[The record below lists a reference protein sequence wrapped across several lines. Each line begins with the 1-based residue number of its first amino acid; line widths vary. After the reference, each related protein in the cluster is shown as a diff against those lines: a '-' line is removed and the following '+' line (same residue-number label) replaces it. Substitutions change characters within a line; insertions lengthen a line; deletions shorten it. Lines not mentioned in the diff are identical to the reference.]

1 MNQNREW
8 IYSIDEINDV
18 VKDFLEVFNNYKIIC
33 LKGDL
38 GAGKTSLIK
47 GFCSLL
53 ECNDDV
59 TSPSF
64 SLINQY
70 KTEKSE
76 IYHLDLYRLKNLE
89 EAMDLGIEEL
99 IYSGNYCFIEWYE
112 KIKNVLP
119 MQNVVYCEINILNN
133 NKRRLIAKTIQ

>member
-1 MNQNREW
+1 MSQSREW

-18 VKDFLEVFNNYKIIC
+18 VKEFLEVFYNYKTIC
-33 LKGDL
+33 LKGEL
-38 GAGKTSLIK
+38 GAGKTTLIK
-47 GFCSLL
+47 SFCSLL
-53 ECNDDV
+53 GCNDDV

-70 KTEKSE
+70 KTDKSE
-76 IYHLDLYRLKNLE
+76 IFHLDLYRLKNLE

-99 IYSGNYCFIEWYE
+99 IYSGSYCFIEWYE

-119 MQNVVYCEINILNN
+119 TQNVVYCEINILNN
-133 NKRRLIAKTIQ
+133 KKRRLIAKTIQ